1 MEALKI
7 NNKEIQSLKELRDNF
22 DLEQVVF
29 QFLDGTL
36 ERWLSDYFY
45 EELADQVETLEH
57 TPELHIKMKLC
68 HIIGIDYVAS
78 GFLTEAQQAVY
89 ERKRHLIHQYTNDPE
104 VLNKALATATT
115 QAELAELLYSGQR
128 KIYLC
133 GPSFHVPIRVSGV
146 HYIGIGAPKMEAA
159 FTEEQYRRAGIS
171 FEGIELPKTISQES
185 IYIAEKAAAANG
197 YDDFAEKHDLLL
209 YLLPTA

>member
-78 GFLTEAQQAVY
+78 GFLTEARSCQKFSKQICLWDLV
-89 ERKRHLIHQYTNDPE
+89 Q
-104 VLNKALATATT
+104 
-115 QAELAELLYSGQR
+115 G
-128 KIYLC
+128 
-133 GPSFHVPIRVSGV
+133 
-146 HYIGIGAPKMEAA
+146 IGIIFIIQIVGA
-159 FTEEQYRRAGIS
+159 I
-171 FEGIELPKTISQES
+171 
-185 IYIAEKAAAANG
+185 
-197 YDDFAEKHDLLL
+197 
-209 YLLPTA
+209 